1 MEFSALE
8 EEAQRKAAQHVANML
23 HTPDKLEKV
32 HQMKWNASRKKASV
46 EAMLKTAMQS
56 QLDGVQTG
64 LGQLETALTEIREVS
79 EHMQDIETG
88 LQELPHL
95 VEVLDDVKRET
106 SRHSQLATAR
116 ENLKNLFTV
125 PEVVEQTNQ
134 DIMDGKLLVAHKA
147 LAELENSRDDLLLEL
162 HKLQRGSN
170 NTSCSHVDK
179 QLLNDYFA
187 PVSKL
192 NTTMEKQ
199 IRFVL
204 RRTLNTVRKDPKMV
218 VTALRI
224 VEREEKLDSESEAQQ
239 KATGF
244 LPPGRPKQWKKIA
257 LQVLRQNVVE
267 RIEGNQLDEREQ
279 NKMWL
284 VRHLELM
291 RQITLEDLRVA
302 KSLCQPVFPPEYNI
316 YEHFIELYNEAL
328 TNRLNEIIT
337 MGLKDQEYVSM
348 LSWIIQTYPGKELMA
363 NERLQIAKDSI
374 KPLLDSTTIEKLE
387 EEYLSNMKDNYVNW
401 MGNTMK
407 LEKEDW
413 MKDKEPEV
421 SDGAFHTSA
430 PKMIYQ
436 MIEENLQV
444 AATIS
449 AELTNKVLALSLGE
463 VANFGSMYR
472 TNITEYKSK
481 YFNNRN
487 DITMFTRYMIAIIN
501 NCERFEDLALDVK
514 QRWWKS
520 SAQMSEIMI
529 LNFESV
535 LKTFSE
541 LRRDSTIFLLD
552 EAFIDIDIHFT
563 EILSTKWLTETRA
576 GKLIHRISAIRG
588 IFLPFKK
595 HPKITFDPA
604 SKQVPLIYFQ
614 LISLLLL

>member
-1 MEFSALE
+1 MEFSKLE

-64 LGQLETALTEIREVS
+64 LGQLQTALTEIREVS
-79 EHMQDIETG
+79 EHMEDIEKG
-88 LQELPHL
+88 LEELPYL
-95 VEVLDDVKRET
+95 VKALDEVKRET
-106 SRHSQLATAR
+106 SIHSQLATAR

-125 PEVVEQTNQ
+125 PEVVKQTEQ
-134 DIMDGKLLVAHKA
+134 DIMDGKLLAAHKA

-162 HKLQRGSN
+162 HKLKKGTNSS
-170 NTSCSHVDK
+170 SCSNVDE
-179 QLLNDYFA
+179 QLLNNYFA

-192 NTTMEKQ
+192 NTIMEKQ

-224 VEREEKLDSESEAQQ
+224 VEREEKLDNESELQQ

-284 VRHLELM
+284 VRHLELI

-302 KSLCQPVFPPEYNI
+302 KSLCVPVFPPEYNI
-316 YEHFIELYNEAL
+316 YEHFISLYNEAL
-328 TNRLNEIIT
+328 TNRLNEIIV
-337 MGLKDQEYVSM
+337 MGLKDQEYVSI
-348 LSWIIQTYPGKELMA
+348 LSWIIQTYPGKELMG
-363 NERLQIAKDSI
+363 NDRLQLSKDSI
-374 KPLLDSTTIEKLE
+374 KPLLDISTIEKLE

-413 MKDKEPEV
+413 MKEVEPEV
-421 SDGAFHTSA
+421 SDGTFHTSA

-449 AELTNKVLALSLGE
+449 NELTNKVLALSMGE
-463 VANFGSMYR
+463 VANFGNVYR
-472 TNITEYKSK
+472 SSITDYKSK
-481 YFNNRN
+481 YFNDRN
-487 DITMFTRYMIAIIN
+487 AISMFTRYMIAIIN
-501 NCERFEDLALDVK
+501 NCERFEELALDVK
-514 QRWWKS
+514 QRWWKTS
-520 SAQMSEIMI
+520 GQMSDVMMS
-529 LNFESV
+529 NFESV
-535 LKTFSE
+535 LKIFSD
-541 LRRDSTIFLLD
+541 LRRDSIVYLLD

-563 EILSTKWLTETRA
+563 EILSPKWFTETRA
-576 GKLIHRISAIRG
+576 GKII
-588 IFLPFKK
+588 
-595 HPKITFDPA
+595 
-604 SKQVPLIYFQ
+604 
-614 LISLLLL
+614 

>member
-588 IFLPFKK
+588 IFLPFK
-595 HPKITFDPA
+595 ITFDPA

>member
-79 EHMQDIETG
+79 EYMEDIETG
-88 LQELPHL
+88 LQELPYL
-95 VEVLDDVKRET
+95 VEVLDEVKRET

-125 PEVVEQTNQ
+125 PEVVKQTEQ
-134 DIMDGKLLVAHKA
+134 DIMDGKLLIAHKA

-162 HKLQRGSN
+162 HKLKRGSSS
-170 NTSCSHVDK
+170 SCSNVDE

-192 NTTMEKQ
+192 NTIMEKQ

-218 VTALRI
+218 VTAMRI
-224 VEREEKLDSESEAQQ
+224 VEREEKLDHESEIQH
-239 KATGF
+239 KSTGF
-244 LPPGRPKQWKKIA
+244 LPPGRPKQWKKVA
-257 LQVLRQNVVE
+257 FQVLRQNVVE

-284 VRHLELM
+284 VRHLELI

-316 YEHFIELYNEAL
+316 YEHFINLYNEAL
-328 TNRLNEIIT
+328 TNRLNEIIV
-337 MGLKDQEYVSM
+337 MGLKDQEYVSI
-348 LSWIIQTYPGKELMA
+348 LSWIIQTYPGKELMG
-363 NERLQIAKDSI
+363 NERLQLPKESI
-374 KPLLDSTTIEKLE
+374 KPLLDTSTIEKLE

-413 MKDKEPEV
+413 MKQQEPEV
-421 SDGAFHTSA
+421 SDGTFHTSA

-449 AELTNKVLALSLGE
+449 PELTNKVLALSMGE
-463 VANFGSMYR
+463 VANFGNVYR
-472 TNITEYKSK
+472 SNITDYKSK
-481 YFNNRN
+481 YFNDRN
-487 DITMFTRYMIAIIN
+487 AIAMFTRYMIAIIN
-501 NCERFEDLALDVK
+501 NCERFEELALDVK

-520 SAQMSEIMI
+520 SGQMSDIMMS
-529 LNFESV
+529 NFESV
-535 LKTFSE
+535 LKIYSG
-541 LRRDSTIFLLD
+541 LRRDSIVFLLD

-563 EILSTKWLTETRA
+563 EILSPKWFTETRA
-576 GKLIHRISAIRG
+576 GKKWLGYLDTKVSGRI
-588 IFLPFKK
+588 L
-595 HPKITFDPA
+595 
-604 SKQVPLIYFQ
+604 
-614 LISLLLL
+614 

>member
-588 IFLPFKK
+588 IFLPFK
-595 HPKITFDPA
+595 T
-604 SKQVPLIYFQ
+604 S
-614 LISLLLL
+614 

>member
-64 LGQLETALTEIREVS
+64 LGQLQTALTEIREVS
-79 EHMQDIETG
+79 EYMHDIETG
-88 LQELPHL
+88 LQDLPYL
-95 VEVLDDVKRET
+95 VDNLEEVKIET

-125 PEVVEQTNQ
+125 PEVVKQTEQ
-134 DIMDGKLLVAHKA
+134 DIMDGKLLAAHKA

-162 HKLQRGSN
+162 HKLKRGNSR
-170 NTSCSHVDK
+170 TSCSHVDE

-192 NTTMEKQ
+192 NNTLEKQ
-199 IRFVL
+199 IRVVL
-204 RRTLNTVRKDPKMV
+204 RRTLNMVRKDPKIV
-218 VTALRI
+218 VTSLRI
-224 VEREEKLDSESEAQQ
+224 VEREEKLDSECEAQK

-244 LPPGRPKQWKKIA
+244 LPPGRPKQWRKIA
-257 LQVLRQNVVE
+257 LQVLRQNVAE

-284 VRHLELM
+284 VRHLELI

-302 KSLCQPVFPPEYNI
+302 KSLCTPVFPPDYNI
-316 YEHFIELYNEAL
+316 YDHFIKLYNEAL
-328 TNRLNEIIT
+328 TNRLSEIIT
-337 MGLKDQEYVSM
+337 MGLEGQEYVSM
-348 LSWIIQTYPGKELMA
+348 LSWIIQTYPGKELMG
-363 NERLQIAKDSI
+363 NDRLQIPKESL
-374 KPLLDSTTIEKLE
+374 KPLLDVGTIEKLE

-413 MKDKEPEV
+413 MKQQEPEI
-421 SDGAFHTSA
+421 SDGTFQTSA

-449 AELTNKVLALSLGE
+449 SELTNKVLALSMGE
-463 VANFGSMYR
+463 VANFGNVYR
-472 TNITEYKSK
+472 SSITDYKSQ
-481 YFNNRN
+481 YFSDRN
-487 DITMFTRYMIAIIN
+487 AISMFTRYMIAIIN

-514 QRWWKS
+514 QRWWKP
-520 SAQMSEIMI
+520 SAQMSETMI
-529 LNFESV
+529 SNFESV

-541 LRRDSTIFLLD
+541 LRRDSTVFLLD
-552 EAFIDIDIHFT
+552 EAFIDIDVHFT
-563 EILSTKWLTETRA
+563 EILSTKWLGSTVA
-576 GKLIHRISAIRG
+576 GKQKIRG
-588 IFLPFKK
+588 ELFRLM
-595 HPKITFDPA
+595 A
-604 SKQVPLIYFQ
+604 LSKY
-614 LISLLLL
+614 S

>member
-1 MEFSALE
+1 MEFSKLE

-79 EHMQDIETG
+79 ENMEDIETG
-88 LQELPHL
+88 LKELPYL
-95 VEVLDDVKRET
+95 VDVLDEVKRET
-106 SRHSQLATAR
+106 SIHSQLATAR

-125 PEVVEQTNQ
+125 PEVVKQTEQ
-134 DIMDGKLLVAHKA
+134 DIMDGKLLTAHKA

-162 HKLQRGSN
+162 HKLKKGSN
-170 NTSCSHVDK
+170 SSTCSNVDEK
-179 QLLNDYFA
+179 LLNDYFD
-187 PVSKL
+187 PVVKL
-192 NTTMEKQ
+192 NTIMEKQ

-224 VEREEKLDSESEAQQ
+224 VEREEKLDYESEVQL

-244 LPPGRPKQWKKIA
+244 IPPGRPKQWKKIA

-284 VRHLELM
+284 VRHLELI

-316 YEHFIELYNEAL
+316 YEHFISLYNEAL
-328 TNRLNEIIT
+328 ANRLNEIIV
-337 MGLKDQEYVSM
+337 MGLKDQEYVSI
-348 LSWIIQTYPGKELMA
+348 LSWIIQTYPGKELMG
-363 NERLQIAKDSI
+363 NERLQLPKETI
-374 KPLLDSTTIEKLE
+374 KPLLDIRTIDKLE

-413 MKDKEPEV
+413 MKQVEPEV
-421 SDGAFHTSA
+421 SDGTFHTSA

-449 AELTNKVLALSLGE
+449 TELTNKVLALSMGE
-463 VANFGSMYR
+463 VANFGKVYR
-472 TNITEYKSK
+472 SSITDYKSK
-481 YFNNRN
+481 YFNDRN
-487 DITMFTRYMIAIIN
+487 AIAMFTRYMIAIIN
-501 NCERFEDLALDVK
+501 NCGRFEDLAKDIK

-520 SAQMSEIMI
+520 SGPVSDVMNA
-529 LNFESV
+529 NFESV
-535 LKTFSE
+535 LKIFSD
-541 LRRDSTIFLLD
+541 LRQDSIVFLLD

-563 EILSTKWLTETRA
+563 EILSPKWFTETRA
-576 GKLIHRISAIRG
+576 GKTNKSIKS
-588 IFLPFKK
+588 
-595 HPKITFDPA
+595 
-604 SKQVPLIYFQ
+604 
-614 LISLLLL
+614 